1 MDISSVPKGSVLIA
15 KDFTPSMTS
24 QINRE
29 NVSAIITEVGGV
41 TSHSAI
47 LARAMGIPAV
57 LSVVNAVEK
66 ISDGD
71 MIIADGFKGK
81 VLQTPQRK
89 SLKNTEP
96 SRRHI

>member
-1 MDISSVPKGSVLIA
+1 MWIFHPYRSGSVLIA

-66 ISDGD
+66 
-71 MIIADGFKGK
+71 
-81 VLQTPQRK
+81 
-89 SLKNTEP
+89 
-96 SRRHI
+96 SRTAI